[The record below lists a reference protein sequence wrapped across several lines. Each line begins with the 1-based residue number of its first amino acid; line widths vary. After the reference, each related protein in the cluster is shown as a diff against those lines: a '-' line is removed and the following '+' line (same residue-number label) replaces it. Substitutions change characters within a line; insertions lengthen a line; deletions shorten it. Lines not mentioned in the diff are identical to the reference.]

1 MTNTIETIVIKFNK
15 FGDDAASKHVYEA
28 IAKAYAQ
35 KIEKRFPDSNV
46 EVSGAN
52 NFEVMLDDECDGRET
67 DEYSNFITNALG
79 HADVALMNPE
89 TGSVDTKEQWESE
102 SKDWEGDIEAQLA
115 SLVEVV
121 RINGEWVEA

>member
-28 IAKAYAQ
+28 IAKDYAQ
-35 KIEKRFPDSNV
+35 KIEKRFPDSNI
-46 EVSGAN
+46 EVSGTN
-52 NFEVMLDDECDGRET
+52 DFEVMLDDECDGRET